1 MRMRTHALAAAGLL
15 LLTTFS
21 GTVIAAEQ
29 QYSCK
34 GQMIEPS
41 GEPQE
46 SVNVNLNLGGRD
58 KTTIEIGGGKPLN
71 VHVISDNK
79 LQLKFQTRQ
88 FVGEYFYYSGD
99 LFLIYKSEKL

>member
-1 MRMRTHALAAAGLL
+1 VLMRTHTLAAVGLL
-15 LLTTFS
+15 LLATFG

-34 GQMIEPS
+34 GQMIAPS

-58 KTTIEIGGGKPLN
+58 KTTIELGGEIAPEVTGHGLPL
-71 VHVISDNK
+71 SK
-79 LQLKFQTRQ
+79 C
-88 FVGEYFYYSGD
+88 EA
-99 LFLIYKSEKL
+99 YKRVYDQPYGSS